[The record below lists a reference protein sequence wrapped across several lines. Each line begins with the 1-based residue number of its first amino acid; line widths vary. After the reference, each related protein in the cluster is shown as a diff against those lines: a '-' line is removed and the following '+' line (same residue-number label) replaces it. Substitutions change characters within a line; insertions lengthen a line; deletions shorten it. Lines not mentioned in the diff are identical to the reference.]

1 MLRWKRLTKGVT
13 RKILGLFL
21 AASGISL
28 VVKILPGYIWF
39 MVIGLLLIWLG
50 WNLYQM
56 DIC

>member
-1 MLRWKRLTKGVT
+1 MLRWKRITKGIT

-39 MVIGLLLIWLG
+39 MVIGFLLIWLG